1 MRNPLATLD
10 AVRLDDP
17 AIDKDKSDMEAYAK
31 TRHLTHVKF
40 IDGQKPVI
48 FKIMQPSAVY
58 TLDVLA
64 RLSGA
69 GRLMTAFQ
77 ACVHEIVM
85 PDDQRLLAQKE
96 HLSNAAGGMKL
107 AHDKWLDQVRA
118 KFGAKV
124 ILEMG
129 GVAFELG
136 GMSDEEVAGF
146 SLPAGV
152 TATG

>member
-1 MRNPLATLD
+1 MRNPLGTLD

-17 AIDKDKSDMEAYAK
+17 AIDREASDLDAYAK
-31 TRHLTHVKF
+31 TRHTKHLAFKP
-40 IDGQKPVI
+40 DAKPVI
-48 FKIMQPSAVY
+48 FKVMQPSAAF

-64 RLSGA
+64 RLSGT
-69 GRLMTAFQ
+69 GRVMYAFQ

-85 PDDQRLLAQKE
+85 PDDQRLLTQKE
-96 HLSNAAGGMKL
+96 HLSKAAGGMQI

-118 KFGAKV
+118 KFGTKT

-129 GVAFELG
+129 AVACDVG
-136 GMSDEEVAGF
+136 TMSDEELAGF
-146 SLPAGV
+146 TSPAGD

>member
-17 AIDKDKSDMEAYAK
+17 AIDKEASDLDAYAK
-31 TRHLTHVKF
+31 TRHVKHLVF
-40 IDGQKPVI
+40 KDGAKPVI
-48 FKIMQPSAVY
+48 FKVMQPSAAF

-64 RLSGA
+64 RLSGS
-69 GRLMTAFQ
+69 GRVMYAFQ

-96 HLSNAAGGMKL
+96 HMSNAAGGMKT

-118 KFGAKV
+118 KFGAKA
-124 ILEMG
+124 IIEMG
-129 GVAFELG
+129 TVACDLG
-136 GMSDEEVAGF
+136 TMSDEELAGF
-146 SLPAGV
+146 TSPVG
-152 TATG
+152 